1 MKTYI
6 LVLILLISTLNAF
19 AQKKSKKP
27 VKNKDSIV
35 EVINVVTSYT
45 PTISD
50 AFKVKK
56 NPRIVISRNT
66 KKKKLNYTIFSA
78 PVASTFIPKSGV
90 VKGIDVGKKERLF
103 DNYLALGFG
112 NYSTP
117 FVEFLLNQNRK
128 FENDYG
134 IYLKYISTENGIENT
149 PLNTGYSN
157 LNVGGYYMKEERSF
171 NWKIGGNVYQHKYN
185 WYGLPSINFDTSS
198 IDAIIEQQT

>member
-1 MKTYI
+1 MKTDI

-66 KKKKLNYTIFSA
+66 KKKKLNYTIFLC
-78 PVASTFIPKSGV
+78 ASSLNFCT
-90 VKGIDVGKKERLF
+90 KK
-103 DNYLALGFG
+103 
-112 NYSTP
+112 
-117 FVEFLLNQNRK
+117 
-128 FENDYG
+128 
-134 IYLKYISTENGIENT
+134 
-149 PLNTGYSN
+149 
-157 LNVGGYYMKEERSF
+157 
-171 NWKIGGNVYQHKYN
+171 WCC
-185 WYGLPSINFDTSS
+185 
-198 IDAIIEQQT
+198 